1 MELVEAASE
10 SAVVHVVAKAVERV
24 RPVESRLVRMHDC
37 LWLRMWK
44 SVQNGAFPETGQV
57 QDLICSIG
65 LH

>member
-1 MELVEAASE
+1 
-10 SAVVHVVAKAVERV
+10 
-24 RPVESRLVRMHDC
+24 MHDC

-44 SVQNGAFPETGQV
+44 HSQNGPMPETGQV